1 MPHGHTYCPRSQ
13 EQANLLPGKI
23 RAGCFMRSISLVRWF
38 TDQATFPLPPAGS
51 SGPGTQRLQR
61 SWNESI
67 KAAASGPTRASS
79 RSTKDAPS
87 RSNSVPRQA
96 SGTIQ
101 SWKSGARSSPYLTK
115 RHWYNHRPFGKE
127 KNDYPERPLVRGQSR
142 VSPARDSGRR
152 YPVVFHTLVWSSLA
166 GGYAA
171 IGSRCWPASAAV
183 VCPGHEMHPGL
194 PR

>member
-1 MPHGHTYCPRSQ
+1 MATPIVPGHRNRRICYP
-13 EQANLLPGKI
+13 
-23 RAGCFMRSISLVRWF
+23 AGSGPAVSCEVSASSAGSPTRRHS
-38 TDQATFPLPPAGS
+38 PLPPAGS
-51 SGPGTQRLQR
+51 NGPGTQRLQR

-127 KNDYPERPLVRGQSR
+127 KNDYPERPLVRVQSR